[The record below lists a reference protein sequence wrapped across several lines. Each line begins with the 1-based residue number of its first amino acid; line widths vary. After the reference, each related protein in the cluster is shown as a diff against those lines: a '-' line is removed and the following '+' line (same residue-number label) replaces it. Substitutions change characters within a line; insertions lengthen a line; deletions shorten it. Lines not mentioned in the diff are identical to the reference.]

1 MPSVQPHECP
11 LPLLRTN
18 QPAARLCPSDASPQ
32 AVLKRKTEEAEAAKK
47 RLRELMEVQAR
58 AR

>member
-1 MPSVQPHECP
+1 V
-11 LPLLRTN
+11 
-18 QPAARLCPSDASPQ
+18 Q

-58 AR
+58 ARWGGGDVRFMAGPGKKQVRKETGSRVVSS